1 MRAERQRRTALRQ
14 LARVALC
21 TAACGAAHAQSAD
34 ELAKQLA
41 NPIASLIS
49 VPFQN
54 NWDRRI
60 GPREDGSRYTLNVQ
74 PVIPAQLSPEWNLIT
89 RVIVP
94 VISQSELAPGLG
106 RDRGLGDVVASAFFS
121 PKAPTAGG
129 WIWGAGPVV
138 LLPTGGDRLS
148 ADRWGLGPTAVALR
162 QDGPWTY
169 GALANH
175 IVSVGNSSK
184 ADVSATLL
192 NPFASYALAGGLSV
206 TVQAEASRDWERKD
220 TSIPVALIMGKVLK
234 VGGQL
239 VQVSGGPRYYVQ
251 AFDNGP
257 RGWAARVG
265 VSLLFPN

>member
-14 LARVALC
+14 LARVSLC

-74 PVIPAQLSPEWNLIT
+74 PVIPAQLSPAWNLIT

-94 VISQSELAPGLG
+94 VVSQSELAPGLG

-138 LLPTGGDRLS
+138 LLPTGGNRLS

-162 QDGPWTY
+162 QDGPWSY

-175 IVSVGNSSK
+175 IVSVGSSSK